1 MHAVADGLLA
11 DFAAIDEELRNR
23 IGDNRDRLPPLPSSD
38 ESSTA
43 PDVVEKR
50 TAWIENYLQLSFL
63 FLDEAMSA
71 RNNSDNSWET
81 FTYAQ
86 NWCATIS
93 ARETYHQIGPDSVR

>member
-86 NWCATIS
+86 NWCAETSS
-93 ARETYHQIGPDSVR
+93 A